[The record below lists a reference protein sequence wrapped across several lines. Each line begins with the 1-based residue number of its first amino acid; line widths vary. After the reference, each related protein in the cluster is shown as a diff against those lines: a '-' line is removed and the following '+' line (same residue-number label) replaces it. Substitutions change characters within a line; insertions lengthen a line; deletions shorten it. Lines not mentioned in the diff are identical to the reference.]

1 MQACVLRFMMVQ
13 SVAVL
18 LVGCAGERSVDPLSA
33 ASPNAAV
40 LSAPPVAAPAN
51 VSATAVSETRIDIA
65 WLDKSDNESGFEV
78 HRSPSGANGTFSLLA
93 TTAANVTSYRDS
105 ALVAVTQ
112 YCYQVRAVRV
122 SGNRKS
128 YSSFSNS
135 ACATTASP
143 PPPPPPPPP
152 PIPNAASI
160 LGATPTSSNSAA
172 VGWVDN
178 SANEDGFRVYRSGD
192 GGSTWVL
199 AFTETAGN
207 GWANVWGATER
218 LNCYRVV
225 AFNVTGESS
234 PSNTACTT
242 PPATPSN
249 PVATALGTELELTW
263 NDDSGVED
271 GYQVWIYTWSCCT
284 GACNAFDP
292 YAGEWLLAE
301 LPANSTRV
309 RIATPGACYQ
319 LWVVA
324 MKDGGNSDRSYFA
337 LP

>member
-13 SVAVL
+13 TVAVL
-18 LVGCAGERSVDPLSA
+18 LVGCASERSIDPLSV

-51 VSATAVSETRIDIA
+51 AGATAVSETRIDIV

-112 YCYQVRAVRV
+112 YCYQVRAVRA
-122 SGNRKS
+122 SGNRKT

-152 PIPNAASI
+152 PIPNAASVV
-160 LGATPTSSNSAA
+160 GASPTSSNSAS
-172 VGWVDN
+172 VVWVDN

-199 AFTETAGN
+199 ASTETAGTL
-207 GWANVWGATER
+207 GTVVYGETER

-225 AFNVTGESS
+225 AFNVTGESP
-234 PSNTACTT
+234 PSNAACTT

-249 PVATALGTELELTW
+249 PVATPLDAQLELTW
-263 NDDSGVED
+263 NDDSAVED
-271 GYQVWIYTWSCCT
+271 GYQVWIYTSSCCT
-284 GACNAFDP
+284 VVCNGFDP
-292 YAGEWLLAE
+292 YAGEWLVAE

-309 RIATPGACYQ
+309 RIATPGGCYQ

>member
-1 MQACVLRFMMVQ
+1 MQARVWRYMMLQ
-13 SVAVL
+13 SAAVL
-18 LVGCAGERSVDPLSA
+18 LIGCAGEGSVDPLSV

-51 VSATAVSETRIDIA
+51 ASATAVSENTIDVV

-78 HRSPSGANGTFSLLA
+78 HRSPSGANGTYTLLA
-93 TTAANVTSYRDS
+93 TTAANTTGHRDL
-105 ALVAVTQ
+105 ALAAATQ
-112 YCYQVRAVRV
+112 YCYQVRAVRT

-128 YSSFSNS
+128 YSSFSS
-135 ACATTASP
+135 SVCATTASP

-160 LGATPTSSNSAA
+160 LGASPTSSNSAA

-178 SANEDGFRVYRSGD
+178 SANEDGFRVYRSVD

-199 AFTETAGN
+199 AFTEVTGSGYAIVYGE
-207 GWANVWGATER
+207 TER

-225 AFNVTGESS
+225 AFNVTGESP

-249 PVATALGTELELTW
+249 PVATPVNTELELTW
-263 NDDSGVED
+263 NDDSAVED
-271 GYQVWIYTWSCCT
+271 GYQVWAYTSSCCT
-284 GACNAFDP
+284 VICNAFDP

-301 LPANSTRV
+301 LPPNSTRA
-309 RIATPGACYQ
+309 RIATPAGCYQ

-324 MKDGGNSDRSYFA
+324 TKDGGNSDRSYFT

>member
-18 LVGCAGERSVDPLSA
+18 LVGCAGERSVDPLSV
-33 ASPNAAV
+33 ASPDAAV
-40 LSAPPVAAPAN
+40 LSAPPVTTPAN
-51 VSATAVSETRIDIA
+51 AGATAVSETRIDIA
-65 WLDKSDNESGFEV
+65 WLDKSDNESGFEI
-78 HRSPSGANGTFSLLA
+78 HRSPSGAIGTFSLLA

-105 ALVAVTQ
+105 GLVAVTQ

-128 YSSFSNS
+128 YSLFSNS

-143 PPPPPPPPP
+143 PPPPPPP
-152 PIPNAASI
+152 IPNAASGV
-160 LGATPTSSNSAA
+160 GASPTSSNSAV

-199 AFTETAGN
+199 ASTGTAGTVSTIVY
-207 GWANVWGATER
+207 GETER

-225 AFNVTGESS
+225 AFNVTGESP

-249 PVATALGTELELTW
+249 PMATPLGTELELTW
-263 NDDSGVED
+263 NDDSAVED
-271 GYQVWIYTWSCCT
+271 GYQVWIYTSSCCT
-284 GACNAFDP
+284 GICNGFDP

-309 RIATPGACYQ
+309 RIASPGACDQ
-319 LWVVA
+319 VWVVA
-324 MKDGGNSDRSYFA
+324 MKDGGTSDQVFFT

>member
-1 MQACVLRFMMVQ
+1 MQSRLWLFIMQSSAVQ
-13 SVAVL
+13 M
-18 LVGCAGERSVDPLSA
+18 VGCGGERSVDPLSVA
-33 ASPNAAV
+33 GPTAVV
-40 LSAPPVAAPAN
+40 LSAPPVAAPSNAG
-51 VSATAVSETRIDIA
+51 ATAVSETTIDIV

-78 HRSPSGANGTFSLLA
+78 HRSPSGATGTYTLLT
-93 TTAANVTSYRDS
+93 TTAANATGHRDMAVAS
-105 ALVAVTQ
+105 ATQ

-128 YSSFSNS
+128 YSSFSNT
-135 ACATTASP
+135 ACATTAP

-152 PIPNAASI
+152 PSIPEAAS
-160 LGATPTSSNSAA
+160 GVGVYPASSNSVG

-178 SANEDGFRVYRSGD
+178 SSNEDGFRVYRSGD

-199 AFTETAGN
+199 ASTETAGN
-207 GWANVWGATER
+207 RGTIVYGETER

-225 AFNVTGESS
+225 AFNVTGESP
-234 PSNTACTT
+234 PSNTGCTT
-242 PPATPSN
+242 PPAGPPN
-249 PVATALGTELELTW
+249 PIATVLDTDVELTW
-263 NDDSGVED
+263 IDGSAVED
-271 GYQVWIYTWSCCT
+271 GYQVWIYTASCCT
-284 GACNAFDP
+284 MACNGFDP